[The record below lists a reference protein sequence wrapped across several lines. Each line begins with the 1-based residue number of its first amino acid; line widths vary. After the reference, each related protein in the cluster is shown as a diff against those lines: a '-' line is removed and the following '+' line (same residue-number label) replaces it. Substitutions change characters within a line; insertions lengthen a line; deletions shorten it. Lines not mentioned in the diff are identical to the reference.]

1 MQIKNTKIILGT
13 LLGTLLVFLMT
24 GCSTKTIDVNKI
36 ESERI
41 KLNLQEPKQV
51 KLKDVN
57 FYIITDKN
65 SESVFKQLKTVNK
78 DEVLFGL
85 TDDDYIKMSENL
97 LELKHY
103 IIEQRKII
111 NSYKEYY
118 ESK

>member
-57 FYIITDKN
+57 FYIITD
-65 SESVFKQLKTVNK
+65 
-78 DEVLFGL
+78 
-85 TDDDYIKMSENL
+85 
-97 LELKHY
+97 
-103 IIEQRKII
+103 
-111 NSYKEYY
+111 
-118 ESK
+118 